1 MMLRVIILSLFCLTN
16 AHGTALLLELGSADS
31 PFRLPSGAD
40 ATIGDL
46 DNIRPGVFDLE
57 DNFVGEAD
65 TIGLDVA
72 GNGHF
77 IGTINLNSSLVD
89 ARLKVVD
96 WENLMIAD
104 LADATAEDAFLP
116 LTDPASHRVSATD
129 VVWQP
134 FVYHALTIDSAGPG
148 AIDNVAGEYAEFD
161 NAELTATAGPLHEFV
176 KWTGDLLGVLPE
188 DTTNNPLLL
197 PMDRTRQVEAVFGPV
212 INEDWAV
219 RHFGTTAIDPEADAD
234 ADSVSNRD
242 EFRLGTDPQSGTTTS
257 DSVSVTPGWN
267 LIAPTVQPGTSL
279 WPAAITVSWSWNA
292 LEHSFVFDRTVA
304 GKTGYWI
311 HSTEQ
316 QDVAVTG
323 QEIIDNTLLL
333 YTGWN
338 LVGVAQ
344 TVATPASNAT
354 IWTWDNVAARY
365 MSVDNGQ
372 LAPSVGYWILAVNDA
387 VVDLTP

>member
-1 MMLRVIILSLFCLTN
+1 MMVRVIILSLFCLAN
-16 AHGTALLLELGSADS
+16 ARGTALLLELGSALS
-31 PFRLPSGAD
+31 PFRLPSGAV
-40 ATIGDL
+40 ATIDDL
-46 DNIRPGVFDLE
+46 DDIHPSVFDLE

-72 GNGHF
+72 GSGYF

-89 ARLKVVD
+89 ARLKIID

-104 LADATAEDAFLP
+104 LADTTAQDAFLP
-116 LTDPASHRVSATD
+116 LTDPASHRVAATD
-129 VVWQP
+129 VVWRP
-134 FVYHALTIDSAGPG
+134 VVNTLTIDSEGVG
-148 AIDNVAGEYAEFD
+148 AVDDVAGDYAEFD

-176 KWTGDLLGVLPE
+176 KWTGDVPPG

-197 PMDRTRQVEAVFGPV
+197 PMDITRQVEAVFGPV
-212 INEDWAV
+212 ISDAWAV
-219 RHFGTTAIDPEADAD
+219 RHFDTTAIDPEADHD
-234 ADSVSNRD
+234 EDDVSNRD
-242 EFRLGTDPQSGTTTS
+242 EFRLGTDPQSGLATN
-257 DSVSVTPGWN
+257 DNVSVTAGWN
-267 LIAPTVQPGTSL
+267 LIAPTVQPDTAL
-279 WPAAITVSWSWNA
+279 WPAAIAVSWSWDA
-292 LEHSFVFDRTVA
+292 LEHSFVFGRTVT

-311 HSTEQ
+311 HATEQ

-323 QEIIDNTLLL
+323 QAIIDNTLLL

-344 TVATPASNAT
+344 EAVAAPASNAT
-354 IWTWDNVAARY
+354 IWTWDTAAARY

-372 LAPSVGYWILAVNDA
+372 LAPSVGYWILADGDT

>member
-1 MMLRVIILSLFCLTN
+1 MMLRVIILSLFCLAN
-16 AHGTALLLELGSADS
+16 ARGTALLLELGSAES

-40 ATIGDL
+40 ATIDDL
-46 DNIRPGVFDLE
+46 DNIRPGVFDQE

-65 TIGLDVA
+65 TSGLDVA

-77 IGTINLNSSLVD
+77 IGTINLNNALVD

-104 LADATAEDAFLP
+104 LADATAQDAFLP
-116 LTDPASHRVSATD
+116 LTDPTSHRVSATD

-134 FVYHALTIDSAGPG
+134 FVFHALTIDNEGAG
-148 AIDNVAGEYAEFD
+148 AVDDVAGDYAEFD

-176 KWTGDLLGVLPE
+176 GWTGDVPPD

-197 PMDRTRQVEAVFGPV
+197 QMDITRQVEAVFGPV
-212 INEDWAV
+212 ISDAWAD

-234 ADSVSNRD
+234 ADDVSNRD
-242 EFRLGTDPQSGTTTS
+242 EFRLGTDPQSPTTTS

-267 LIAPTVQPGTSL
+267 LIAPTVQPETAL
-279 WPAAITVSWSWNA
+279 WPAAITVSWSWDA

-311 HSTEQ
+311 HATEQ
-316 QDVAVTG
+316 QDVAVAG
-323 QEIIDNTLLL
+323 QAIIDNTLLL

-344 TVATPASNAT
+344 AVATPASTAT

-365 MSVDNGQ
+365 ISVDNGQ
-372 LAPSVGYWILAVNDA
+372 LAPRVGYWILADGDA

>member
-1 MMLRVIILSLFCLTN
+1 MMLRVIILSLFCLAN
-16 AHGTALLLELGSADS
+16 ARGTALLLELGSAES

-40 ATIGDL
+40 ATIDDL
-46 DNIRPGVFDLE
+46 DNIRPGVFDQE

-77 IGTINLNSSLVD
+77 IGTINLNNALVD
-89 ARLKVVD
+89 AGLKVID

-104 LADATAEDAFLP
+104 LADATAQDAFLP
-116 LTDPASHRVSATD
+116 LTDPTSHRVSATG

-134 FVYHALTIDSAGPG
+134 FVYHALTIDSEGAG
-148 AIDNVAGEYAEFD
+148 AVDDVAGDYADFD

-176 KWTGDLLGVLPE
+176 EWTGDVPPE

-197 PMDRTRQVEAVFGPV
+197 QMDSTRQVEAVFGPV
-212 INEDWAV
+212 ISDAWAD

-234 ADSVSNRD
+234 ADDVSNRD
-242 EFRLGTDPQSGTTTS
+242 EFRLGTDPQSPTTTS

-267 LIAPTVQPGTSL
+267 LIAPTVQPETAL

-311 HSTEQ
+311 HATEQ

-338 LVGVAQ
+338 LVGVAE

-354 IWTWDNVAARY
+354 IWTWDTAAARY

-372 LAPSVGYWILAVNDA
+372 LTPSVGYWILSDGDT

>member
-1 MMLRVIILSLFCLTN
+1 MMVRVIILSLFCLTN
-16 AHGTALLLELGSADS
+16 ARGTALLLELGSAES

-40 ATIGDL
+40 ATIDDL
-46 DNIRPGVFDLE
+46 DNIRPGVFDQE
-57 DNFVGEAD
+57 NNFVGEAD
-65 TIGLDVA
+65 TSGLDVA

-77 IGTINLNSSLVD
+77 IGTINLNNALVD

-104 LADATAEDAFLP
+104 LADATAQDAFLP
-116 LTDPASHRVSATD
+116 LTDPTSHRVSATD

-134 FVYHALTIDSAGPG
+134 FVFHALTIDSEGAG
-148 AIDNVAGEYAEFD
+148 AVDDVAGDYAEFD

-176 KWTGDLLGVLPE
+176 GWTGDVPPD

-197 PMDRTRQVEAVFGPV
+197 PMDITRQVEAVFGPA
-212 INEDWAV
+212 ISDAWAF

-234 ADSVSNRD
+234 ADTLSNRD
-242 EFRLGTDPQSGTTTS
+242 EFRLGTDPQSGTATN
-257 DSVSVTPGWN
+257 DNVSVTAGWN
-267 LIAPTVQPGTSL
+267 LVAPTVQPETAL
-279 WPAAITVSWSWNA
+279 WPAAITVSWSWDA

-311 HSTEQ
+311 HATEQ
-316 QDVAVTG
+316 QDVAVAG
-323 QEIIDNTLLL
+323 QAIIDNTLLL

-354 IWTWDNVAARY
+354 IWTWDNAAARY
-365 MSVDNGQ
+365 ISVDNGQ
-372 LAPSVGYWILAVNDA
+372 LAPRVGYWILADGDA

>member
-1 MMLRVIILSLFCLTN
+1 MMVRVIILSLFCLAN
-16 AHGTALLLELGSADS
+16 ARGTALLLELGSAES
-31 PFRLPSGAD
+31 PFRLPSGAV
-40 ATIGDL
+40 ATIDDL

-77 IGTINLNSSLVD
+77 IGTINLNNALVD
-89 ARLKVVD
+89 ARLKIID

-104 LADATAEDAFLP
+104 LADATAQDAFLP
-116 LTDPASHRVSATD
+116 LTDPASHRVAATD
-129 VVWQP
+129 VVWLP
-134 FVYHALTIDSAGPG
+134 PVVNTLTIDSEGVG
-148 AIDNVAGEYAEFD
+148 AVDDVAGDYAEFD

-176 KWTGDLLGVLPE
+176 KWTGDVPPE

-212 INEDWAV
+212 ISDDWAV
-219 RHFGTTAIDPEADAD
+219 RYFPTTAIDPEADFD
-234 ADSVSNRD
+234 NDSVSNRD
-242 EFRLGTDPQSGTTTS
+242 EFRLGTHPKNPTTTS
-257 DSVSVTPGWN
+257 DNVSVTAGWN
-267 LIAPTVQPGTSL
+267 LIAPTVQPDTAL
-279 WPAAITVSWSWNA
+279 WPAAIAVSWSWDA
-292 LEHSFVFDRTVA
+292 LEHRFVFGRTVT

-311 HSTEQ
+311 HATEQ

-323 QEIIDNTLLL
+323 QAIIDNTLLL

-344 TVATPASNAT
+344 AVAAPASNAT
-354 IWTWDNVAARY
+354 IWTWDTAAARY

-372 LAPSVGYWILAVNDA
+372 LAPSVGYWILADGDT